1 MLIRS
6 FVGALVIGLMAP
18 AMSSAQEPAASP
30 SPSQSTAAAS
40 PSQSTATAQEPVTK
54 EDMKLAAEKDLA
66 YGSETSF
73 LTWHGY
79 MDMEF
84 FKQPEV
90 PSSFDLHEVYLSTK
104 AQIAKQLSVTAEF
117 EYEHGGSGLILP
129 MQAYA
134 DYAANPALTIRTGI
148 FYVPIGLPR
157 AYTLRGNKNRMIRQ
171 NALTH
176 DLMFENWAE
185 MGVDIFGEFKS
196 GLFYDVAVANGMPN
210 TMAPGDS
217 WKDAQVDD
225 NHDNNDNKAVFF
237 HGGYNG
243 KGTYGQVNIAGSY
256 AAQTYDPDGERMMK
270 HAGVD
275 ARYLHPNGFRI
286 QTEYMKRS
294 GDDNPAD
301 LENGIAAAANGWVF
315 QTSKRVLFN
324 NRKSFYEPVFQ
335 IDSIDLNEHTD
346 TNGDKITS
354 AIGFLLSPVEHYL
367 LKTEYDFVSERHGA
381 PIKNN
386 KFWAAVVAEF

>member
-1 MLIRS
+1 MFIRS
-6 FVGALVIGLMAP
+6 IVGALVIGLA
-18 AMSSAQEPAASP
+18 ASAVSSAQTPAASP
-30 SPSQSTAAAS
+30 STP
-40 PSQSTATAQEPVTK
+40 PAQEPVTK
-54 EDMKLAAEKDLA
+54 EDMRLPAEKDLS

-79 MDMEF
+79 MDTEF
-84 FKQPEV
+84 FKAPDV

-104 AQIAKQLSVTAEF
+104 AQVAKQLSVTAEF
-117 EYEHGGSGLILP
+117 EYEHGGNGLILP

-134 DYAANPALTIRTGI
+134 DYTFNPALTVRTGI

-171 NALTH
+171 NPLTH

-185 MGVDIFGEFKS
+185 MGVDVFGEFKS

-217 WKDAQVDD
+217 WKDSQTED

-243 KGTYGQVNIAGSY
+243 KGAYGQLNIGGSY
-256 AAQTYDPDGERMMK
+256 ATEKYDPAGERVLT

-286 QTEYMKRS
+286 QAEYMRRS

-301 LENGIAAAANGWVF
+301 LVNGVAADANGWTF
-315 QTSKRVLFN
+315 QTSKRMLFN

-335 IDSIDLNEHTD
+335 IDSIDLNEHAD
-346 TNGDKITS
+346 TNGDELTS
-354 AIGFLLSPVEHYL
+354 AIGFLLSPVEHFL
-367 LKTEYDFVSERHGA
+367 VKTEYDFVSERHGE
-381 PIKNN
+381 PVRNN
-386 KFWAAVVAEF
+386 KFWAAVVVEF